1 MYIYTNIKK
10 TINCKDGLSDMNKN
24 KLFNYYL
31 QALET
36 EFTVNRLN
44 QLSYL
49 LKGYKTC
56 IILYTYDSVLFD
68 VPIHNAKEIL
78 PKIKS
83 VLEGDD
89 FPVKCKVGNIY
100 SKMNDIK
107 L

>member
-1 MYIYTNIKK
+1 M
-10 TINCKDGLSDMNKN
+10 CKDSLFDMNQN

-36 EFTVNRLN
+36 EFTANRLN
-44 QLSYL
+44 KLSYL
-49 LKGYKTC
+49 LKKYKTC
-56 IILYTYDSVLFD
+56 IVLYTYDSVLFD
-68 VPIHNAKEIL
+68 VPIQEAKQIL
-78 PKIKS
+78 PQIKS
-83 VLEGDD
+83 CLEGDD